1 MRECVSAFLQRTHE
15 CRGSVR
21 EHLIGESSCIADHA
35 VVFRIARGTARPSD
49 SVCEWLESAAS
60 KSRVV
65 LSCLVFSGL
74 ILSCEPR
81 LRTDAPSSL
90 EALTVVLQDALRV
103 ATPAKRCLPLLTA
116 AGGGICCSRENREHF
131 CVAERCVQLSQRILQ
146 GREGRVVAGP
156 ARVDL
161 FDVGELLAAVVVV
174 AHEAATPR

>member
-1 MRECVSAFLQRTHE
+1 MGRVSSEQKAKV
-15 CRGSVR
+15 G
-21 EHLIGESSCIADHA
+21 SSCLI
-35 VVFRIARGTARPSD
+35 
-49 SVCEWLESAAS
+49 
-60 KSRVV
+60 
-65 LSCLVFSGL
+65 LSCL
-74 ILSCEPR
+74 ILFCEPR

-90 EALTVVLQDALRV
+90 EALTMVLQDALRV